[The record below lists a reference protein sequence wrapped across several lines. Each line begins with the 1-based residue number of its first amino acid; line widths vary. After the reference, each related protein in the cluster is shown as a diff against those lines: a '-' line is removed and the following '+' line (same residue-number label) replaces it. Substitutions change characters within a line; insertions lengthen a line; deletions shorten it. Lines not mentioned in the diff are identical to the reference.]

1 MKSIMWFSEI
11 SKKDIPLVGGKGAN
25 LGEMIN
31 NGFPVPNG
39 FCVTSGAYDLFIKKT
54 GIASVIRKNL
64 TGVDVDKTK
73 ELNQA
78 AHKIQKIIKDAHMP
92 EDLAGDIRLAY
103 EKLCKTGPEFVAVR
117 SSATAEDLPD
127 ASFAGQQV
135 TYLNIKGAE
144 NVVKAVKYCFA
155 SLFEARAIF
164 YRVQKGFDHFKVKLA
179 CPVQKMVQS
188 EISGIM
194 FTVDPVKGDNIK
206 ITIESIFGLG
216 EAIVSGSITPDH
228 YEVDKNT
235 FEIIDKNIV
244 NQTWFLA
251 KDQTGKNVHQEL
263 KEEKGKIQKLSDD
276 LIKELAKIGANIEN
290 HYQFPQDI
298 EWAFQKGKL
307 YVVQSRP
314 VTALKNLRGNPN
326 QIQNHNDQTDQNQDS
341 DDNSSFAEV
350 SEGRQKPILKGATA
364 SLGIASGKV
373 IIIYKAEEIDK
384 VEAGD
389 ILVTEMTNPNFV
401 PAMKKAGAIL
411 TDTGGRTSH
420 AAIVSRELGIPCIV
434 GTGNATTTLKN
445 GDIVTVNGTTGE
457 VFKGQVESEN
467 KIEKS
472 APAPNA
478 TFSEEVPIT
487 ATKVYVNLAE
497 IDMADEVSKLPVD
510 GVGLLRAEFM
520 IAEIGEHPKAMIKDK
535 RESEFIDKLT
545 EGISIIAKAFFPR
558 IVIYRATDFK
568 TNEYRD
574 LKGGKDYEP
583 QESNPMIGYRGA
595 MRYLKDEAVFDLEIQ
610 TLKKIYEAGYS
621 NVKLMIPFVR
631 TVSEMEKIIDIIAK
645 SGLRDNK
652 DFKLFMMAE
661 VPSAAILIEKYLE
674 LDIDGISI
682 GSNDLTQLVLGV
694 DRDSSDEQLAKEFD
708 ERDEA
713 VVWCIKRIISSCKKH
728 GKSVSICGQAPS
740 VYPEICELFVKNGA
754 TSVSVN
760 PDVVVATKKLIASV
774 EKKIMLEKDLE

>member
-1 MKSIMWFSEI
+1 MKNILWFSEI
-11 SKKDIPLVGGKGAN
+11 SKSDIDKVGGKGAN

-31 NGFPVPNG
+31 NGFPVPDG

-54 GIASVIRKNL
+54 GIASIIQKELV
-64 TGVDVDKTK
+64 GVNVNKTK
-73 ELNQA
+73 ELNQT
-78 AHKIQKIIKDAHMP
+78 AHKIQKIIKDSQVP
-92 EDLAGDIRLAY
+92 SDLASDIGLAY
-103 EKLCKTGPEFVAVR
+103 EKLCKIGSEFVAVR

-135 TYLNIKGAE
+135 TYLNIKGRE

-179 CPVQKMVQS
+179 CPVQKMIQS

-194 FTVDPVKGDNIK
+194 FTVDPVKGDNSK
-206 ITIESIFGLG
+206 IIIESVYGLG
-216 EAIVSGSITPDH
+216 EAIVSGAVTPDH
-228 YEVDKNT
+228 YEVDKNSLK
-235 FEIIDKNIV
+235 ISQKSIV
-244 NQTWFLA
+244 GQTWFLA
-251 KDQTGKNVHQEL
+251 KDASGKNIHQEL
-263 KEEKGKIQKLSDD
+263 DAEKGKTQKLSDD
-276 LIKELAKIGANIEN
+276 TILELAKIGANIEN

-298 EWAFQKGKL
+298 EWAFSKGKL
-307 YVVQSRP
+307 YIVQSRP
-314 VTALKNLRGNPN
+314 VTALKNLKTSSDKSINLSGQAENS
-326 QIQNHNDQTDQNQDS
+326 DS
-341 DDNSSFAEV
+341 DQESINIAKN
-350 SEGRQKPILKGATA
+350 QTPILKGATA

-373 IIIYKAEEIDK
+373 VIIFKSEEIDK
-384 VEAGD
+384 VEQGD

-401 PAMKKAGAIL
+401 PAMKKAAAII

-434 GTGNATTTLKN
+434 GTGSATTALKN

-457 VFKGQVESEN
+457 VYKGQVETEN

-472 APAPNA
+472 SPVSSSGYN
-478 TFSEEVPIT
+478 EEIPIT

-497 IDMADEVSKLPVD
+497 VEKAEEVSKLPSD

-520 IAEIGEHPKAMIKDK
+520 IAAIGEHPKAMIKDK

-545 EGISIIAKAFFPR
+545 DGISTIAKAFFPR
-558 IVIYRATDFK
+558 IVVYRATDFK
-568 TNEYRD
+568 TNEYRG
-574 LKGGKDYEP
+574 LKGGKEYEP
-583 QESNPMIGYRGA
+583 EESNPMIGYRGA

-610 TLKKIYEAGYS
+610 TLKKVYEAGYG

-631 TVSEMEKIIDIIAK
+631 TISEMQKIIKIIEK
-645 SGLRDNK
+645 SGLRENK
-652 DFKLFMMAE
+652 DFKLWMMTE
-661 VPSAAILIEKYLE
+661 VPSSAILIEKYLQ

-694 DRDSSDEQLAKEFD
+694 DRDSNDEELAKEFD

-713 VVWCIKRIISSCKKH
+713 VVWCIRRIIRACKKY

-740 VYPEICELFVKNGA
+740 VYPEICELFVKCGA

-760 PDVVVATKKLIASV
+760 PDVIISTKKLIASI
-774 EKKIMLEKDLE
+774 EKKIMLEKQIEQ